1 MREMKD
7 SGIEWIDEISLDW
20 TAKPLKWMVKFGKG
34 LPITKDNLIEQGI
47 PVVSYGQ
54 IHSKTND
61 GTHLHDDLIRFV
73 SEAYLESN
81 PLSLGKKGDIF
92 FADTSEDYA
101 GIGNAVLVDIDTP
114 VFAGYH
120 TVIVRPD
127 DQSYSRYLA
136 YLFLTDAWRSQ
147 LCSRASGIKVFSI
160 TQGLLK
166 KTTVILPPAEKAVA
180 MTDYLDRKCSQIDA
194 IIARQ
199 QEVIEKLKAY
209 KLSVITEAV
218 TKGLNPNVPM
228 KDSGV
233 EWIGE
238 IPVHWDLIK
247 ATRIIISTQN
257 GLSRRDLSKS
267 TGKIVLKL
275 RNISSNGEIDYEYQ
289 NRIELTGQE
298 LDTYRL
304 SDGDILF
311 VRVNGSKSLVG
322 KCAIFHSIGEDV
334 AYNDH
339 IIRVRISE
347 KCIEKFFF
355 WYLLSICGKMEIDLH
370 TSTSAGQYTISG
382 EELRDIRF
390 ILPPKIEQLEIDR
403 YLSKMSRCIDKI
415 IHQKQISIDELSAYK
430 KSLIFEVVTGKR
442 EV

>member
-7 SGIEWIDEISLDW
+7 SGIEWIKQIPTGWTTTRGKNILQLMKRPPDADDEL
-20 TAKPLKWMVKFGKG
+20 
-34 LPITKDNLIEQGI
+34 ITCFRDGEVTLRRNRREEGFTFSDKEIGYQGI
-47 PVVSYGQ
+47 
-54 IHSKTND
+54 
-61 GTHLHDDLIRFV
+61 
-73 SEAYLESN
+73 
-81 PLSLGKKGDIF
+81 KKGDLVIHGMDG
-92 FADTSEDYA
+92 FAGA
-101 GIGNAVLVDIDTP
+101 IGISDSDGKGSPVLVVCTTKEN
-114 VFAGYH
+114 A
-120 TVIVRPD
+120 
-127 DQSYSRYLA
+127 RYLVY
-136 YLFLTDAWRSQ
+136 YLRTLAMQEVFLALATGIRERSCD
-147 LCSRASGIKVFSI
+147 LRWNKIAD
-160 TQGLLK
+160 LLFP
-166 KTTVILPPAEKAVA
+166 VPELNEQCRIA
-180 MTDYLDRKCSQIDA
+180 DYLDRKCSQIDA

-199 QEVIEKLKAY
+199 QEVIKKLKAY

-257 GLSRRDLSKS
+257 GLSRRDLSNS

>member
-7 SGIEWIDEISLDW
+7 SGIEWIGEIPKSWTITILSALFSERKCKNSGLTENNLLSL
-20 TAKPLKWMVKFGKG
+20 
-34 LPITKDNLIEQGI
+34 
-47 PVVSYGQ
+47 SYGN
-54 IHSKTND
+54 IVRKN
-61 GTHLHDDLIRFV
+61 I
-73 SEAYLESN
+73 ESN
-81 PLSLGKKGDIF
+81 EGLLPASFETYNIIEPGNIVFRLTDLQNDKRSLRTGLCQERGIITSAYVTLQIRSDDSPRYMHYLFHTYDLCKVFYGMGDGVRQGMNY
-92 FADTSEDYA
+92 EDLKRLR
-101 GIGNAVLVDIDTP
+101 IL
-114 VFAGYH
+114 
-120 TVIVRPD
+120 RPD
-127 DQSYSRYLA
+127 RE
-136 YLFLTDAWRSQ
+136 
-147 LCSRASGIKVFSI
+147 
-160 TQGLLK
+160 TQRR
-166 KTTVILPPAEKAVA
+166 IAN
-180 MTDYLDRKCSQIDA
+180 YLDRKCSQIDA

-228 KDSGV
+228 KNSGV

>member
-7 SGIEWIDEISLDW
+7 SGIEWIKQIPTGWTTTRGKNILQLMKRPPEADDE
-20 TAKPLKWMVKFGKG
+20 V
-34 LPITKDNLIEQGI
+34 ITCFRDGEVTLRRNRREEGFTFSDKEIGYQGI
-47 PVVSYGQ
+47 
-54 IHSKTND
+54 
-61 GTHLHDDLIRFV
+61 
-73 SEAYLESN
+73 
-81 PLSLGKKGDIF
+81 KKGDLVIHGMDG
-92 FADTSEDYA
+92 FAGA
-101 GIGNAVLVDIDTP
+101 IGISDSDGKGSPVLVVCTTKEN
-114 VFAGYH
+114 A
-120 TVIVRPD
+120 
-127 DQSYSRYLA
+127 RYLVY
-136 YLFLTDAWRSQ
+136 YLRTLAMQEVFLALATGIRERSCD
-147 LCSRASGIKVFSI
+147 LRWNKIAD
-160 TQGLLK
+160 LLFP
-166 KTTVILPPAEKAVA
+166 VPELNEQCRIA
-180 MTDYLDRKCSQIDA
+180 DYLDRKCSQIDA

-199 QEVIEKLKAY
+199 QEVIKKLKAY

>member
-7 SGIEWIDEISLDW
+7 SGIEWIGEIPADWNLKKLKHTFTISSGTTPKSDNLEYWDGDIPWVTPADYKTEDKYVYHGRKFLSEAGLNATNLQLLPVNSIIFSKRAPIGAVAITGAKLAINQGCISCVPAIECDIRYYYFILSIYTEQFNLLGSGTTFKEISSKD
-20 TAKPLKWMVKFGKG
+20 FGNFTV
-34 LPITKDNLIEQGI
+34 PA
-47 PVVSYGQ
+47 PSVSVQ
-54 IHSKTND
+54 EK
-61 GTHLHDDLIRFV
+61 
-73 SEAYLESN
+73 
-81 PLSLGKKGDIF
+81 
-92 FADTSEDYA
+92 
-101 GIGNAVLVDIDTP
+101 
-114 VFAGYH
+114 
-120 TVIVRPD
+120 
-127 DQSYSRYLA
+127 LA
-136 YLFLTDAWRSQ
+136 
-147 LCSRASGIKVFSI
+147 
-160 TQGLLK
+160 
-166 KTTVILPPAEKAVA
+166 
-180 MTDYLDRKCSQIDA
+180 DYLDRKCSQIDA

-347 KCIEKFFF
+347 KCIKKFLF

>member
-7 SGIEWIDEISLDW
+7 SGIEWIGEIPADWNLKKLKHTFTISSGTTPKSDNLEYWDGDIPWVTPADYKTEDKYVYHGRKFLSEAGLNATNLQLLPVNSIIFSKRAPIGAVAITGAKLAINQGCISCVPAIECDIRYYYFILSIYTEQFNLLGSGTTFKEISSKD
-20 TAKPLKWMVKFGKG
+20 FGNFTV
-34 LPITKDNLIEQGI
+34 PA
-47 PVVSYGQ
+47 PSVSVQ
-54 IHSKTND
+54 EK
-61 GTHLHDDLIRFV
+61 
-73 SEAYLESN
+73 
-81 PLSLGKKGDIF
+81 
-92 FADTSEDYA
+92 
-101 GIGNAVLVDIDTP
+101 
-114 VFAGYH
+114 
-120 TVIVRPD
+120 
-127 DQSYSRYLA
+127 LA
-136 YLFLTDAWRSQ
+136 
-147 LCSRASGIKVFSI
+147 
-160 TQGLLK
+160 
-166 KTTVILPPAEKAVA
+166 
-180 MTDYLDRKCSQIDA
+180 DYLDRKCSQIDA

-238 IPVHWDLIK
+238 VPVHWDLIK

-347 KCIEKFFF
+347 KCIKKFLF